1 MSRASSTANIRNQSL
16 GSKNKV
22 CDVQKKPG
30 FSAHCHLTS
39 QIVED
44 SRVWVLSSDMPPSRS
59 TCPMSSSH
67 PLPQKEPSVL
77 TTLVFSGLLTASN
90 TSSCPRQEW
99 ALQPPPYTW
108 LNSCRSQLKGH
119 SFGEAFPNDQ
129 TESNPSLLLPTPTE
143 CSRSAFPGSS
153 VILLAH
159 LLCSTL
165 QSIRLHTVIVVVWL
179 TIGLMSIFLTT
190 ISRQDLRPFWP
201 WIADVWLMDSESY
214 LPWSLMSSLPIT
226 PFYCHTFTHSF

>member
-1 MSRASSTANIRNQSL
+1 MIKSPTLDQILLLPYSCGTLAIFCNYSETQFPHLGTHGNYLIGLLEDRNKVTQKAFTTRSQHISRASSTANIRNQSL

-90 TSSCPRQEW
+90 TSSCPRQE
-99 ALQPPPYTW
+99 
-108 LNSCRSQLKGH
+108 
-119 SFGEAFPNDQ
+119 
-129 TESNPSLLLPTPTE
+129 
-143 CSRSAFPGSS
+143 
-153 VILLAH
+153 
-159 LLCSTL
+159 
-165 QSIRLHTVIVVVWL
+165 
-179 TIGLMSIFLTT
+179 
-190 ISRQDLRPFWP
+190 
-201 WIADVWLMDSESY
+201 
-214 LPWSLMSSLPIT
+214 
-226 PFYCHTFTHSF
+226 